1 MNLPRTT
8 AIVVSYR
15 TGPRLRDCLYALRSD
30 PEVNGILVIDNGNP
44 PKDEAWLSGTVAGW
58 DKTEAVLQ
66 RENIGFGKGCNL
78 GAETAQGEFL
88 VFVNPDAM
96 VRRAS
101 ISALWAAREGEPA
114 PCLVGGKIFSI
125 DGKEQRGARRRE
137 LNWATATGLAR
148 WTLELETPPDGPLA
162 VPVVSGAF
170 FAMTKDHFRAA
181 GGFDP
186 RYFLHVE
193 DVDLCRTVRAKG
205 GSVIYQPRAGALHY
219 GSTADAPGE
228 VVAAHKADSLTAYF
242 RKWARSPL
250 DHALNAALLPLLR
263 WQLKRS
269 VR

>member
-1 MNLPRTT
+1 MTLARTT

-15 TGPRLRDCLYALRSD
+15 TGPRLRDCLYALKSD
-30 PEVNGILVIDNGNP
+30 PEVDGIVIIDNGNP
-44 PKDEAWLSGTVAGW
+44 AKAEAWLAETVAGW
-58 DKTEAVLQ
+58 DKTEAVM
-66 RENIGFGKGCNL
+66 RRDNIGFGMACNL
-78 GAETAQGEFL
+78 GAETARGDFL

-96 VRRAS
+96 VRRTS
-101 ISALWAAREGEPA
+101 VSALWEARRGQPA
-114 PCLVGGKIFSI
+114 PCLVGGRIFGI

-137 LNWATATGLAR
+137 LTWAKATGLAR
-148 WTLELETPPDGPLA
+148 WTLESETPPDGPVA

-170 FAMTKDHFRAA
+170 FAMTRDDFQCV

-219 GSTADAPGE
+219 GSTADAPSA

-242 RKWARSPL
+242 RKWASSPL
-250 DHALNAALLPLLR
+250 DHALNAVLLPLLR
-263 WQLKRS
+263 WQVKRS
-269 VR
+269 AR